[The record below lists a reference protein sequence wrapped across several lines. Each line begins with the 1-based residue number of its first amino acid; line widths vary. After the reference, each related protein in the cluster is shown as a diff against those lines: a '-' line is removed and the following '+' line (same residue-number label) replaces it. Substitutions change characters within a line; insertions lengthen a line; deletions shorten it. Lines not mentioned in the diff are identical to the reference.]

1 MLKFLIRRTIQMVFV
16 LLIVSIIVFTM
27 TSIIG
32 NPVYNM
38 LPQDASEKQIQI
50 VIEKLG
56 LDKPLYVQYGIFLQN
71 ALRGEF
77 GRSYAHFVPALG
89 LIISKF
95 PATIEIVIV
104 AMILTIVLGIS
115 LGVFAGAR
123 PKSKISKLI
132 MFGSLAG
139 ISLPSFFMG
148 MVYIFVFSVTLR
160 WLPVSGRG
168 DIGSFL
174 GIKTSLATLDGI
186 RHIILPSLTLA
197 LLNIATIIRL
207 VRAGMMD
214 TMRQD
219 FIKFARAKGV
229 SSRKVLYGHAL
240 KNILIPVVTIFGLQL
255 GDLIAF
261 TTITETIFA
270 WPGMGKLLID
280 SIVNLD
286 RPIISAY
293 LLFVAVLFVVIN
305 FAVDILYTFIDPRI
319 DLNSKKGS

>member
-1 MLKFLIRRTIQMVFV
+1 MVKFLIRRTIQMITVLLVVSVIVFV
-16 LLIVSIIVFTM
+16 M
-27 TSIIG
+27 TSVIG
-32 NPVYNM
+32 NPVHNM
-38 LPQDASEKQIQI
+38 LPQDASEVQIQQ
-50 VIEKLG
+50 VVKQLG
-56 LDKPLYVQYGIFLQN
+56 LDKPIYVQYWIFLKN

-77 GRSYAHFVPALG
+77 GRSYTHFVPALG
-89 LIISKF
+89 LIISKV
-95 PATIEIVIV
+95 PATIEIVLV
-104 AMILTIVLGIS
+104 AMTLTVVLGIS
-115 LGVFAGAR
+115 LGVFAGAK
-123 PKSKISKLI
+123 PKSKLSKLI

-148 MVYIFVFSVTLR
+148 MVYIFVFAVTLH

-168 DIGSFL
+168 EIGTLF
-174 GIKTSLATLDGI
+174 GIRTSLATLNGW

-197 LLNIATIIRL
+197 LVNIATIIRL
-207 VRAGMMD
+207 VRAGMME

-229 SSRKVLYGHAL
+229 ASRKVLYGHAL

-255 GDLIAF
+255 GELIAF

-280 SIVNLD
+280 AITSLD

-305 FAVDILYTFIDPRI
+305 FIVDILYTFIDPRI
-319 DLNSKKGS
+319 DINS

>member
-1 MLKFLIRRTIQMVFV
+1 MFKYLLKRTFQMVFV
-16 LLIVSIIVFTM
+16 LFAVSVIVFTM
-27 TSIIG
+27 TSVIG

-38 LPQDASEKQIQI
+38 LPQKATDEQIQE
-50 VIEKLG
+50 VVVKLG
-56 LDKPLYVQYGIFLQN
+56 LDKPLYVQYWIFLKN

-77 GRSYAHFVPALG
+77 GRSYTHFVPALG
-89 LIISKF
+89 LIVSKF

-104 AMILTIVLGIS
+104 AMGLTVFLGIS
-115 LGVFAGAR
+115 LGVLAGAK

-148 MVYIFVFSVTLR
+148 MVYIFVFAVILR

-168 DIGSFL
+168 EIGTFL
-174 GIKTSLATLDGI
+174 GIRTSLATLDGW
-186 RHIILPSLTLA
+186 RHIILPSMTLA

-214 TMRQD
+214 VMRQD

-229 SSRKVLYGHAL
+229 APRKVLYGHAL

-255 GDLIAF
+255 GELIAF

-280 SIVNLD
+280 SITNLD

-293 LLFVAVLFVVIN
+293 LLFVAILFVVIN
-305 FAVDILYTFIDPRI
+305 FVVDILYTFIDPRI
-319 DLNSKKGS
+319 DLNS

>member
-1 MLKFLIRRTIQMVFV
+1 MIFV
-16 LLIVSIIVFTM
+16 LFAVSVIVFTM
-27 TSIIG
+27 TSVIG

-38 LPQDASEKQIQI
+38 LPQKATDEQIQE
-50 VIEKLG
+50 VVVKLG
-56 LDKPLYVQYGIFLQN
+56 LDKPLYVQYWIFLKN

-77 GRSYAHFVPALG
+77 GRSYTHFVPALG
-89 LIISKF
+89 LIVSKF

-104 AMILTIVLGIS
+104 AMGLTIFLGIS
-115 LGVFAGAR
+115 LGVIAGAR
-123 PKSKISKLI
+123 PRSKLSKLI

-148 MVYIFVFSVTLR
+148 MVYIFVFAVILR

-168 DIGSFL
+168 DIGTFL
-174 GIKTSLATLDGI
+174 GIRTSLATLDGW
-186 RHIILPSLTLA
+186 RHIILPSMTLA

-214 TMRQD
+214 VMRQD

-229 SSRKVLYGHAL
+229 APRKVLYGHAL

-255 GDLIAF
+255 GELIAF
-261 TTITETIFA
+261 TTITETIYA

-280 SIVNLD
+280 SITNLD

-293 LLFVAVLFVVIN
+293 LLFVAILFVVIN
-305 FAVDILYTFIDPRI
+305 FVVDILYTFIDPRI
-319 DLNSKKGS
+319 DLNS

>member
-1 MLKFLIRRTIQMVFV
+1 MIKFLIRRTIQMITV
-16 LLIVSIIVFTM
+16 LLVVSIIVFVM
-27 TSIIG
+27 TSVIG

-38 LPQDASEKQIQI
+38 LPQDASEAQIQQ
-50 VIEKLG
+50 VVKQLG
-56 LDKPLYVQYGIFLQN
+56 LDKPIYVQYWIFLKN

-77 GRSYAHFVPALG
+77 GRSYTHFVPALG

-95 PATIEIVIV
+95 PATIEIVFV
-104 AMILTIVLGIS
+104 AMTLTVVLGIS
-115 LGVFAGAR
+115 LGVFAGAK

-148 MVYIFVFSVTLR
+148 MVYIFVFAVTLH

-168 DIGSFL
+168 EIGTLL
-174 GIKTSLATLDGI
+174 GIKTSLATLNGW

-207 VRAGMMD
+207 VRAGMME

-219 FIKFARAKGV
+219 YIKFARAKGV
-229 SSRKVLYGHAL
+229 ASRKVLYGHAL

-255 GDLIAF
+255 GELIAF

-280 SIVNLD
+280 SITSLD

-305 FAVDILYTFIDPRI
+305 FVVDILYTFIDPRI
-319 DLNSKKGS
+319 DINS

>member
-1 MLKFLIRRTIQMVFV
+1 MLKFLIRRTIQMITVLLVVSVIVFV
-16 LLIVSIIVFTM
+16 M
-27 TSIIG
+27 TSVIG

-38 LPQDASEKQIQI
+38 LPQDASEEQIKQ
-50 VIEKLG
+50 VVEKLG
-56 LDKPLYVQYGIFLQN
+56 LDQPIYVQYWIFLKN
-71 ALRGEF
+71 ALQGEF
-77 GRSYAHFVPALG
+77 GVSYAHFVPALG

-95 PATIEIVIV
+95 PATLEIVLV
-104 AMILTIVLGIS
+104 AMTLTIVLGIS

-123 PKSKISKLI
+123 PKNKISKLI

-148 MVYIFVFSVTLR
+148 MVYIFVFAVTLH

-168 DIGSFL
+168 EIGSLF
-174 GIKTSLATLDGI
+174 GIQTSLATLNGW
-186 RHIILPSLTLA
+186 RHIILPSITLA
-197 LLNIATIIRL
+197 LLNIATVIRL
-207 VRAGMMD
+207 VRAGMME

-219 FIKFARAKGV
+219 FIKFARSKGV
-229 SSRKVLYGHAL
+229 ASRKVLYGHAL

-255 GDLIAF
+255 GELIAF

-280 SIVNLD
+280 SITSLD

-305 FAVDILYTFIDPRI
+305 FVVDVLYTFIDPRI
-319 DLNSKKGS
+319 DLN

>member
-1 MLKFLIRRTIQMVFV
+1 MITV
-16 LLIVSIIVFTM
+16 LLVVSIIVFVM
-27 TSIIG
+27 TSVIG

-38 LPQDASEKQIQI
+38 LPQDASEAQIQQ
-50 VIEKLG
+50 VVKQLG
-56 LDKPLYVQYGIFLQN
+56 LDKPIYVQYWIFLKN

-77 GRSYAHFVPALG
+77 GRSYTHFVPALG

-95 PATIEIVIV
+95 PATIEIVLV
-104 AMILTIVLGIS
+104 AMTLTVVLGIS
-115 LGVFAGAR
+115 LGVFAGAK
-123 PKSKISKLI
+123 PKSKVSKVI

-148 MVYIFVFSVTLR
+148 MVYIFVFAVTLH

-168 DIGSFL
+168 EIGTLL
-174 GIKTSLATLDGI
+174 GIKTSLATLNGW

-197 LLNIATIIRL
+197 LVNVATIIRL
-207 VRAGMMD
+207 VRAGMME

-219 FIKFARAKGV
+219 YIKFARAKGV
-229 SSRKVLYGHAL
+229 ASRKVLYGHAL

-255 GDLIAF
+255 GELIAF

-280 SIVNLD
+280 SITSLD

-305 FAVDILYTFIDPRI
+305 FVVDILYTFIDPRI
-319 DLNSKKGS
+319 DINS

>member
-1 MLKFLIRRTIQMVFV
+1 MITVLLVVSVIVFV
-16 LLIVSIIVFTM
+16 M
-27 TSIIG
+27 TSVIG
-32 NPVYNM
+32 NPVHNM
-38 LPQDASEKQIQI
+38 LPQDASEVQIQQ
-50 VIEKLG
+50 VVKQLG
-56 LDKPLYVQYGIFLQN
+56 LDKPIYVQYWIFLKN

-77 GRSYAHFVPALG
+77 GRSYTHFVPALG
-89 LIISKF
+89 LIISKV
-95 PATIEIVIV
+95 PATIEIVLV
-104 AMILTIVLGIS
+104 AMTLTVVLGIS
-115 LGVFAGAR
+115 LGVFAGAK
-123 PKSKISKLI
+123 PKSKLSKLI

-148 MVYIFVFSVTLR
+148 MVYIFVFAVTLH

-168 DIGSFL
+168 EIGTLF
-174 GIKTSLATLDGI
+174 GIRTSLATLNGW

-197 LLNIATIIRL
+197 LVNIATIIRL
-207 VRAGMMD
+207 VRAGMME

-229 SSRKVLYGHAL
+229 ASRKVLYGHAL

-255 GDLIAF
+255 GELIAF

-280 SIVNLD
+280 AITSLD

-305 FAVDILYTFIDPRI
+305 FIVDILYTFIDPRI
-319 DLNSKKGS
+319 DINS

>member
-1 MLKFLIRRTIQMVFV
+1 MLKFLIRRTIQMITVLLVVSVIVFV
-16 LLIVSIIVFTM
+16 M
-27 TSIIG
+27 TSVIG

-38 LPQDASEKQIQI
+38 LPQDASEEQIKQ
-50 VIEKLG
+50 VVEKLG
-56 LDKPLYVQYGIFLQN
+56 LDQPIYVQYWIFLKN
-71 ALRGEF
+71 ALQGEF
-77 GRSYAHFVPALG
+77 GMSYAHFVPALG
-89 LIISKF
+89 LIISKV
-95 PATIEIVIV
+95 PATVEIVLV
-104 AMILTIVLGIS
+104 AMTLTIVLGIS
-115 LGVFAGAR
+115 LGVFAGAK
-123 PKSKISKLI
+123 PKNKISKLI

-148 MVYIFVFSVTLR
+148 MVYIFVFAVTLH

-168 DIGSFL
+168 EIGTIL
-174 GIKTSLATLDGI
+174 GIRTSLATLNGW

-197 LLNIATIIRL
+197 LVNIATVIRL
-207 VRAGMMD
+207 VRAGMME

-219 FIKFARAKGV
+219 FIKFARSKGV
-229 SSRKVLYGHAL
+229 ASRKVLYGHAL

-255 GDLIAF
+255 GELIAF

-280 SIVNLD
+280 SITSLD

-305 FAVDILYTFIDPRI
+305 FVVDVLYTFIDPRI
-319 DLNSKKGS
+319 DLN

>member
-1 MLKFLIRRTIQMVFV
+1 MIFV
-16 LLIVSIIVFTM
+16 LFAVSVIVFTM
-27 TSIIG
+27 TSVIG

-38 LPQDASEKQIQI
+38 LPQKATDEQIQE
-50 VIEKLG
+50 VVVKLG
-56 LDKPLYVQYGIFLQN
+56 LDKPLYVQYWIFLKN

-77 GRSYAHFVPALG
+77 GRSYTHFVPALG
-89 LIISKF
+89 LIVSKF

-104 AMILTIVLGIS
+104 AMGLTIFLGIS
-115 LGVFAGAR
+115 LGVIAGAR
-123 PKSKISKLI
+123 PRSKLSKII

-148 MVYIFVFSVTLR
+148 MVYIFVFAVLLR

-168 DIGSFL
+168 DIGTFL
-174 GIKTSLATLDGI
+174 GIRTSLATLDGW
-186 RHIILPSLTLA
+186 RHIILPSMTLA

-214 TMRQD
+214 VMRQD

-229 SSRKVLYGHAL
+229 APRKVLYGHAL

-255 GDLIAF
+255 GELIAF
-261 TTITETIFA
+261 TTITETIYA

-280 SIVNLD
+280 SITNLD

-293 LLFVAVLFVVIN
+293 LLFVAILFVVIN
-305 FAVDILYTFIDPRI
+305 FVVDILYTFIDPRI
-319 DLNSKKGS
+319 DLNS

>member
-1 MLKFLIRRTIQMVFV
+1 MFKYLLKRTFQMVFV
-16 LLIVSIIVFTM
+16 LFIVSVIVFTM
-27 TSIIG
+27 TSVIG

-38 LPQDASEKQIQI
+38 LPQKATDQQIQE
-50 VIEKLG
+50 VVVMLG
-56 LDKPLYVQYGIFLQN
+56 LDKPLYVQYWIFLKN
-71 ALRGEF
+71 AIRGEF
-77 GRSYAHFVPALG
+77 GRSYTHFVPALG
-89 LIISKF
+89 LIVSKF

-104 AMILTIVLGIS
+104 AMGLTILLGIS
-115 LGVFAGAR
+115 LGVLAGAR

-148 MVYIFVFSVTLR
+148 MVYIFVFAVSLR

-168 DIGSFL
+168 EIGTIL
-174 GIKTSLATLDGI
+174 GIRTSLATLDGW
-186 RHIILPSLTLA
+186 RHIILPSMTLA

-207 VRAGMMD
+207 VRAGMMEV
-214 TMRQD
+214 MRQD
-219 FIKFARAKGV
+219 FIKFARSKGV
-229 SSRKVLYGHAL
+229 AARKVLYGHAL

-255 GDLIAF
+255 GELIAF

-280 SIVNLD
+280 SITNLD

-293 LLFVAVLFVVIN
+293 LLFVAILFVVIN
-305 FAVDILYTFIDPRI
+305 FVVDILYTFIDPRI
-319 DLNSKKGS
+319 DLNS

>member
-1 MLKFLIRRTIQMVFV
+1 MITV
-16 LLIVSIIVFTM
+16 LLVVSIIVFVM
-27 TSIIG
+27 TSVIG

-38 LPQDASEKQIQI
+38 LPQDASEAQIQQ
-50 VIEKLG
+50 VVKQLG
-56 LDKPLYVQYGIFLQN
+56 LDKPIYVQYWIFLKN

-77 GRSYAHFVPALG
+77 GRSYTHFVPALG

-95 PATIEIVIV
+95 PATIEIVFV
-104 AMILTIVLGIS
+104 AMTLTVVLGIS
-115 LGVFAGAR
+115 LGVFAGAK

-148 MVYIFVFSVTLR
+148 MVYIFVFAVTLH

-168 DIGSFL
+168 EIGTLL
-174 GIKTSLATLDGI
+174 GIKTSLATLNGW

-207 VRAGMMD
+207 VRAGMME

-219 FIKFARAKGV
+219 YIKFARAKGV
-229 SSRKVLYGHAL
+229 ASRKVLYGHAL

-255 GDLIAF
+255 GELIAF

-280 SIVNLD
+280 SITSLD

-305 FAVDILYTFIDPRI
+305 FVVDILYTFIDPRI
-319 DLNSKKGS
+319 DINS

>member
-1 MLKFLIRRTIQMVFV
+1 MVTV
-16 LLIVSIIVFTM
+16 LLIVSVIVFVM
-27 TSIIG
+27 TSVIG

-38 LPQDASEKQIQI
+38 LPQDASEAQIKE
-50 VIEKLG
+50 VVEKLG
-56 LDKPLYVQYGIFLQN
+56 LDQPIYVQYWIFLKN

-77 GRSYAHFVPALG
+77 GQSYAHFVPALG

-95 PATIEIVIV
+95 PATIEIVLV
-104 AMILTIVLGIS
+104 AMTLTVVLGIS
-115 LGVFAGAR
+115 LGVFAGAK

-148 MVYIFVFSVTLR
+148 MVYIFVFAVTLH

-168 DIGSFL
+168 EIGTIL
-174 GIKTSLATLDGI
+174 GIRTSLATLNGW
-186 RHIILPSLTLA
+186 RHIILPSITLA
-197 LLNIATIIRL
+197 LVNIATIIRL
-207 VRAGMMD
+207 VRAGMME

-229 SSRKVLYGHAL
+229 AARKVLYGHAL

-255 GDLIAF
+255 GELIAF

-280 SIVNLD
+280 SITSLD

-305 FAVDILYTFIDPRI
+305 FVVDVLYTFIDPRI
-319 DLNSKKGS
+319 DINS

>member
-1 MLKFLIRRTIQMVFV
+1 MIKFLIRRTIQMITV
-16 LLIVSIIVFTM
+16 LLVVSIIVFVM
-27 TSIIG
+27 TSVIG

-38 LPQDASEKQIQI
+38 LPQDASEAQIQQ
-50 VIEKLG
+50 VVKQLG
-56 LDKPLYVQYGIFLQN
+56 LDKPIYVQYWIFLKN

-77 GRSYAHFVPALG
+77 GRSYTHFVPALG

-95 PATIEIVIV
+95 PATIEIVLV
-104 AMILTIVLGIS
+104 AMTLTVVLGIS
-115 LGVFAGAR
+115 LGVFAGAK
-123 PKSKISKLI
+123 PKSKVSKVI

-148 MVYIFVFSVTLR
+148 MVYIFVFAVTLH

-168 DIGSFL
+168 EIGTLL
-174 GIKTSLATLDGI
+174 GIKTSLATLNGW

-197 LLNIATIIRL
+197 LVNVATIIRL
-207 VRAGMMD
+207 VRAGMME

-219 FIKFARAKGV
+219 YIKFARAKGV
-229 SSRKVLYGHAL
+229 ASRKVLYGHAL

-255 GDLIAF
+255 GELIAF

-280 SIVNLD
+280 SITSLD

-305 FAVDILYTFIDPRI
+305 FVVDILYTFIDPRI
-319 DLNSKKGS
+319 DINS

>member
-1 MLKFLIRRTIQMVFV
+1 MFKFLIRRTIQMITVLLVVSVIVFV
-16 LLIVSIIVFTM
+16 M
-27 TSIIG
+27 TSVIG

-38 LPQDASEKQIQI
+38 LPQDASEEQIQQ
-50 VIEKLG
+50 VVKQLG
-56 LDKPLYVQYGIFLQN
+56 LDKPIYVQYWIFLKN

-77 GRSYAHFVPALG
+77 GRSYTHFVPALG

-95 PATIEIVIV
+95 PATIEIVFV
-104 AMILTIVLGIS
+104 AMTLTVVLGIS
-115 LGVFAGAR
+115 LGVFAGAK
-123 PKSKISKLI
+123 PKSKVSKLI

-148 MVYIFVFSVTLR
+148 MVYIFVFAVTLH

-168 DIGSFL
+168 EIGTIL
-174 GIKTSLATLDGI
+174 GINTSLATLNGW

-197 LLNIATIIRL
+197 LLNVATIIRL
-207 VRAGMMD
+207 VRAGMME

-219 FIKFARAKGV
+219 YIKFARAKGV
-229 SSRKVLYGHAL
+229 ASRKVLYGHAL

-255 GDLIAF
+255 GELIAF

-280 SIVNLD
+280 AITSLD

-305 FAVDILYTFIDPRI
+305 FIVDILYTFIDPRI
-319 DLNSKKGS
+319 DLNS